1 MSPVLKILHL
11 PQSKAQ
17 VLLVP
22 LSAYFC
28 PPHLKPHLWYRAL
41 LHSSMAVLAT
51 LLFLTQLSFVSPKL
65 LFAREAAA
73 TFDLPFVM
81 PQVDFS
87 ESDIDTADLV
97 DVEIR
102 DTDLCSRYPS
112 SRQ

>member
-51 LLFLTQLSFVSPKL
+51 LLFLTHARLNPASGISQLLSPLIGVLSLKC
-65 LFAREAAA
+65 
-73 TFDLPFVM
+73 V
-81 PQVDFS
+81 
-87 ESDIDTADLV
+87 
-97 DVEIR
+97 
-102 DTDLCSRYPS
+102 
-112 SRQ
+112 